1 MAKMSPGEKL
11 EADLKKILEDY
22 ANGVTESMQELIR
35 AAAAKGK
42 GTLRSTSPRSSGL
55 PNFGKK
61 HYADQWAVRDEST
74 RLTANAII
82 YNKAPTYRLAHLLEN
97 GYTRRDGRRVSGRPH
112 IKPVED
118 TIIQEVTQGIMR
130 EA

>member
-11 EADLKKILEDY
+11 EADIQKILEDY
-22 ANGVTESMQELIR
+22 ANGVSDSVQEVIR

-42 GTLRSTSPRSSGL
+42 GTLRSTSPRSSGK

-61 HYADQWAVRDEST
+61 HYADQWAVREEST
-74 RLTANAII
+74 RLTSGAII
-82 YNKAPTYRLAHLLEN
+82 YNQAPTYRLAHLLEH
-97 GYTRRDGRRVSGRPH
+97 GYTQRNGRRVSGRPH